1 MMEVIQIVSAHTADV
16 IVHMLQ
22 ILSDKYSHP
31 IEEMLECIRTN
42 PQFHSIN
49 IHPIL
54 TKEFFESNTLPAPK
68 KVGKKPKVIPN
79 PIVATPIA
87 TDTISVPLAAPIS
100 PKRVVKIIKK
110 AVTPIIITDTID
122 DNVTALAS
130 PSSTASNES
139 SESQDSVIINMPQPV
154 AHEHTIIAHDD
165 EEVAIK
171 PTEPPKPVKK
181 VIKIVKKIVV
191 PETTVPET
199 TVPETTVPETTVP
212 ETAVLE
218 TTVPETTVPETTVP
232 ETTVP
237 ETIHLVGD
245 SKEIKSHTY

>member
-1 MMEVIQIVSAHTADV
+1 MQNNALSSYIPHMSSGTQMTSSSSTTMMEVIQIVTAHTADV
-16 IVHMLQ
+16 IMHMMQ

-54 TKEFFESNTLPAPK
+54 TKEFFESNTLPTPK
-68 KVGKKPKVIPN
+68 KTGRKPKIIPN
-79 PIVATPIA
+79 PIPIVATPVA
-87 TDTISVPLAAPIS
+87 TDTINVPLGNPLS

-110 AVTPIIITDTID
+110 ATTPIIITDTID

-139 SESQDSVIINMPQPV
+139 SESQDSVIINMPQSV
-154 AHEHTIIAHDD
+154 AHEPTIIVHDD

-181 VIKIVKKIVV
+181 VIKIVKKTIV
-191 PETTVPET
+191 PETTTPET
-199 TVPETTVPETTVP
+199 TTPETTT
-212 ETAVLE
+212 LE
-218 TTVPETTVPETTVP
+218 TIP
-232 ETTVP
+232 
-237 ETIHLVGD
+237 LVGD
-245 SKEIKSHTY
+245 SKEIKAHNY